1 MEFQSLGAVSVGR
14 ARVQRWQIDADVS
27 GTERGREGQTE
38 AALTATSART
48 PQAHTR
54 TQTHCPRAV
63 PVAGAEPSG
72 LSKRPFSQ
80 LRANPQN
87 CRAPERSGKDALTVR
102 GLSSTGKDSRRTP
115 AGALLS
121 RSSWGTAAR
130 LPLQALRAPPGTAR
144 HRRAGFP
151 GLPPHPRQ
159 GSRHP
164 GAAQHGRMRRMHQQ
178 GERDRRAKPR
188 PLKTGPLLRP

>member
-1 MEFQSLGAVSVGR
+1 MANRRGCVWNREREGR
-14 ARVQRWQIDADVS
+14 ADGGGAHCHICADPAGPHPHPDTLPPS
-27 GTERGREGQTE
+27 RARGRGRTVRSLKKALFSVKSKPPELPCPGEERERRSHSERTFKHGEGLETDSSRGS
-38 AALTATSART
+38 AFTVFMGNSRSAPSPSSAR
-48 PQAHTR
+48 P
-54 TQTHCPRAV
+54 
-63 PVAGAEPSG
+63 
-72 LSKRPFSQ
+72 
-80 LRANPQN
+80 
-87 CRAPERSGKDALTVR
+87 
-102 GLSSTGKDSRRTP
+102 TG
-115 AGALLS
+115 
-121 RSSWGTAAR
+121 
-130 LPLQALRAPPGTAR
+130 

>member
-54 TQTHCPRAV
+54 TQTRRPRAV
-63 PVAGAEPSG
+63 PVPGAEPSG

-87 CRAPERSGKDALTVR
+87 CCAPERSGKDALTVR
-102 GLSSTGKDSRRTP
+102 GLSSRGKDSRRTP

-130 LPLQALRAPPGTAR
+130 LPLQALRAPQGTAR
-144 HRRAGFP
+144 HRQALLGWVPWPSPPTPGKEAGTQEQLSM
-151 GLPPHPRQ
+151 GEC
-159 GSRHP
+159 GECISRVS
-164 GAAQHGRMRRMHQQ
+164 GIA
-178 GERDRRAKPR
+178 
-188 PLKTGPLLRP
+188 GPSLGH